1 MKLAGQGDD
10 RDRAPIARRFRRPFH
25 AQAFK
30 PPSRRRTAHL
40 PSLVV
45 STVRFTIAAEPLR
58 CPLFSRGLGLGKRVS
73 CEMVEIA

>member
-45 STVRFTIAAEPLR
+45 STVRFTIQLNRCDVRFCLAA
-58 CPLFSRGLGLGKRVS
+58 LG
-73 CEMVEIA
+73 